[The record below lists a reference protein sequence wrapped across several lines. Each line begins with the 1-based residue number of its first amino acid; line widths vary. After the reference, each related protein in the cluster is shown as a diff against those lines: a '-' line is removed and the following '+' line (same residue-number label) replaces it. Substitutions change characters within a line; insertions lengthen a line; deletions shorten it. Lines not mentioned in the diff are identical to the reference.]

1 MLTVFLSPKG
11 GTGTTVTAAAWAL
24 AAAGSAG
31 RSLLIDM
38 CGDARAVLGMAEAD
52 APGLNDWLGETQ
64 SAGTDDLISLGTTVG
79 NVMVVHPGSRFVSG
93 APRWDALRDAVTA
106 QDCPVILDAGTQFVP
121 DEVRRAAHRTWMV
134 VRPCYLTLRRA
145 TRLPRPDGAV
155 VVREPGRALTV
166 RDVEAV
172 LGVGVVATVPFDPAV
187 SRAVDAGLLP
197 ARWDDVLGRHLP
209 PLD

>member
-11 GTGTTVTAAAWAL
+11 GTGTTVTATAWAL

-38 CGDARAVLGMAEAD
+38 CGDARAALGMAEAD
-52 APGLNDWLGETQ
+52 SPGLNDWLGETQ
-64 SAGTDDLISLGTTVG
+64 PADTDDLISLGTAVG
-79 NVMVVHPGSRFVSG
+79 NVMVVHPGSRYVTG
-93 APRWDALRDAVTA
+93 APRWDALRDAIAA

-121 DEVRRAAHRTWMV
+121 DEVRGVAHRTWMV

-145 TRLPRPDGAV
+145 TRLPRPDGV
-155 VVREPGRALTV
+155 IVVREPGRALTV

-209 PLD
+209 PVN